1 MVFDRKY
8 YNYYDVESNEY
19 DDQYKNDHD
28 SDTDNE
34 IYIDEDEYNEVYT
47 NILCVFSGIVVV
59 IYIGFILYR

>member
-59 IYIGFILYR
+59 IYIAIGGF